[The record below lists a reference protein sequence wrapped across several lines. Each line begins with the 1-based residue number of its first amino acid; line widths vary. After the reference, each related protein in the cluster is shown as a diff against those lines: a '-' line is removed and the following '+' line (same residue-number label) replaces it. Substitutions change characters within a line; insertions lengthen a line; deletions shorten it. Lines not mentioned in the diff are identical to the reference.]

1 MAAESLSTRFSQRN
15 LANTAYVESFVSGS
29 NIIYGT
35 NASGLV
41 TALTEVPLAISSAF
55 SISASYALTSS
66 YTLNGGTLLVTG
78 STYPIT
84 SSWAESSSYA
94 VHAVFAESS
103 SNSLTSSYVDSPQ
116 FVFPTDLVV
125 SLSSGKTFGK
135 YLTGQ
140 TIPATGKTAAEVIE
154 MAIVEPISPTV
165 SLTSPTTIA
174 FNQTAISNELTGAYT
189 INSLG
194 GSVSSVSLEWR
205 RGGVGSWTVLS
216 TSTTTPLYYTHT
228 LTDTNFNTS
237 AFNYR
242 YVVTDSS
249 TAQNIATLDITP
261 SAYSAPSITLN
272 VAGNSLTSPETDTKR
287 EIGNVSSTLSGTIT
301 RNSANVAL
309 TSYTVQY
316 QVNGGS
322 WNNVSGLTGISISGA
337 SASIPSTVHNPT
349 GDNTATSIAYRVQVV
364 DAYTTTTSST
374 TTITFL
380 YMIYYGSSASAPTN
394 SASVRSL
401 SSRIFTDGSNPYNLL
416 TGTTERIFT
425 SAMPSTLSI
434 TQVLDLD
441 ALNVNITANYV
452 LSTFNVNDAGG
463 NAVSYKVYTMTNS
476 IPYSDMSHRHQ
487 TTRS

>member
-35 NASGLV
+35 NASGVV
-41 TALTEVPLAISSAF
+41 TGLTEVPLSLSSSFAT
-55 SISASYALTSS
+55 SASYALTSS

-94 VHAVFAESS
+94 VFAESS

-116 FVFPTDLVV
+116 FVFPSDLVV

-174 FNQTAISNELTGAYT
+174 FNQTAISNRLTASYT

-194 GSVSSVSLEWR
+194 SGVSSVSLEWR
-205 RGGVGSWTVLS
+205 RGGAGSWTVLS
-216 TSTTTPLYYTHT
+216 TSTTTPLTYLHT

-242 YVVTDSS
+242 YIVTD
-249 TAQNIATLDITP
+249 TATGQNTATLNITP
-261 SAYSAPSITLN
+261 SSYSAPSISFSVVGTS
-272 VAGNSLTSPETDTKR
+272 VSSPETNTKR
-287 EIGNVSSTLSGTIT
+287 ERGNVSSTLSGTIT
-301 RNSANVAL
+301 RNSANVSL

-322 WNNVSGLTGISISGA
+322 WNNISGLTNVSISGA
-337 SASIPSTVHNPT
+337 SATIPSTVHNPT
-349 GDNTATSIAYRVQVV
+349 GDSTATSIAYRVQVV

-380 YMIYYGSSASAPTN
+380 YMIYYGTSASAPTD
-394 SASVRSL
+394 SAGVRSL
-401 SSRIFTDGSNPYNLL
+401 GNKIFTDGSNPYNLL
-416 TGTTERIFT
+416 TGTTEKIFT

-441 ALNVNITANYV
+441 ALNANITANYV

-487 TTRS
+487 TTRA